1 MSDSERV
8 CVRVLRQ
15 IRPGWRRPDII
26 LWRLGPNTWV
36 GYSVGDVADKLVVR
50 MWGDQDQVRSV
61 LCSHCFRWCTKHHL
75 VCRRC
80 VRTAKPSCT
89 RTKGW
94 VPASWAPSATGT

>member
-1 MSDSERV
+1 MSDSERA

-26 LWRLGPNTWV
+26 LWRLGPSTWV
-36 GYSVGDVADKLVVR
+36 GYSVGHVADKLVVR
-50 MWGDQDQVRSV
+50 MWGDQDQVQRV
-61 LCSHCFRWCTKHHL
+61 LCSCCFTWCTKLHL
-75 VCRRC
+75 DGRRC

-94 VPASWAPSATGT
+94 DPAS